1 MPFNFVCNERV
12 SFFTFCSITSLL
24 PTQRCKKWLHVHNK
38 PFNVHLL
45 LACLLF
51 FVGQKPFKV
60 TSSFQKKLMGNM
72 FLAITRRTKKILKRY
87 FYQMSCKNEHKLF
100 HEDRNRYNDSN
111 DHFQQQIST
120 GRPKTH

>member
-1 MPFNFVCNERV
+1 MLISEEVNG
-12 SFFTFCSITSLL
+12 
-24 PTQRCKKWLHVHNK
+24 KHVFSHYQEDQEN
-38 PFNVHLL
+38 
-45 LACLLF
+45 
-51 FVGQKPFKV
+51 
-60 TSSFQKKLMGNM
+60 
-72 FLAITRRTKKILKRY
+72 TKKY